1 MSTVK
6 NIEVG
11 KRTLIVAE
19 RLNGKTQFRT
29 YWKGDDELRLAGNA
43 GKNIE
48 RAKVVAQLLA
58 DKANQPNPTLAEVTE
73 RTQAGTVGTGRHRV
87 EVVHNFTHN
96 GSDYKV
102 TIKWTPN
109 ANGEFVPTANVTKAT
124 DGRKGRAPK
133 PTVADNDI

>member
-6 NIEVG
+6 NIQVG

-19 RLNGKTQFRT
+19 RPNGKTQFRA
-29 YWKGDDELRLAGNA
+29 YWKGDDELRLAGNP
-43 GKNIE
+43 GRNFE

-58 DKANQPNPTLAEVTE
+58 DKANQQTPTIAEVTE
-73 RTQAGTVGTGRHRV
+73 RTPEGTVGIGRYRV
-87 EVVHNFTHN
+87 EVVHYFDHK
-96 GSDYKV
+96 GASYKL

-109 ANGEFVPTANVTKAT
+109 ASGEFIPVTAITKAT

-133 PTVADNDI
+133 PTVSDDDI